1 MATLT
6 SKELSIIE
14 DQLTL
19 EQSLICK
26 FKHYA
31 QTSGDSVIKNKCDEM
46 VKRHQTHFNT
56 LVGLLG

>member
-1 MATLT
+1 MAALT

-19 EQSLICK
+19 EQNMICK
-26 FKHYA
+26 YRHYA
-31 QTSGDSVIKNKCDEM
+31 QTSGDTVIKNKCDEM
-46 VKRHQTHFNT
+46 VQRHQNHYNT